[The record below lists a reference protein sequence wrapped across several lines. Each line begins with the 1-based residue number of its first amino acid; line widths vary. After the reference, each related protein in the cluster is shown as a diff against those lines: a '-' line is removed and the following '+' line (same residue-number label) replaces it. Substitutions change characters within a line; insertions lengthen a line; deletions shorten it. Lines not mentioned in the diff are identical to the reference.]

1 MCMVEFVTG
10 TRSSRRYYAE
20 TKGRCLVAGK
30 PRQAQSGRALATV
43 SPLSAAKMSARK
55 SRKNGPALVLFVTG
69 KGGAGKTFVADALG
83 RAAVARGLR
92 TAVVSAAGKNNGDRG
107 GTVQIR
113 WTPNEALGRLLLQT
127 VRLRF
132 LANRLLD
139 SSTFT
144 AVVDA
149 APGVA
154 DLAFLALIDEIA
166 RDKSADGSY
175 DLVVVDGPASG
186 HSATALKAPGYIA
199 KVAAVGPAAA
209 VVARTSEL
217 IASPERFRPVLV
229 CPPEELA
236 VVETLAFLEEM
247 RTDGIAPASVV
258 ANATYPSPGNEPQL
272 RWLREHRVDRD
283 AELYI
288 ARLDRQTALLDRLR
302 EAAPALCQ
310 IPRAFFEPPTGAIE
324 QVLDTV
330 LANPA
335 ARHAR
340 RPPA

>member
-1 MCMVEFVTG
+1 
-10 TRSSRRYYAE
+10 
-20 TKGRCLVAGK
+20 
-30 PRQAQSGRALATV
+30 
-43 SPLSAAKMSARK
+43 
-55 SRKNGPALVLFVTG
+55 
-69 KGGAGKTFVADALG
+69 
-83 RAAVARGLR
+83 
-92 TAVVSAAGKNNGDRG
+92 
-107 GTVQIR
+107 
-113 WTPNEALGRLLLQT
+113 

-149 APGVA
+149 APGIA
-154 DLAFLALIDEIA
+154 DIAFLALIDEIA
-166 RDKSADGSY
+166 RDRSADGSY

-186 HSATALKAPGYIA
+186 HSATALKAPGYIS
-199 KVAAVGPAAA
+199 KVAAVGPAAS
-209 VVARTSEL
+209 VLARTSQL

-302 EAAPALCQ
+302 EAAPELCR
-310 IPRAFFEPPTGAIE
+310 IPRAFFEPPTDAIE

-330 LANPA
+330 LAIPA
-335 ARHAR
+335 DRRAQ